1 MAECSYVRCLQERR
15 SIKRE
20 LQKWYKSMVYIVGLE
35 RVAEELMGRKK
46 WKNYQ
51 DSLTQSNATD
61 LLIKPSIEN
70 NCEHN
75 HNNKLNHKETNSI
88 ENETKTEDDHE
99 DIEIKTEPEDWKPQ
113 DKCYF
118 CVDGKLLK
126 VNEIG
131 ELVVESGPVLPDTEL
146 NKQIIESDDSSSSSD
161 TPQKP
166 LNNIQLHNHRQQQQQ
181 QHHQQQQQQ
190 LQQQQQY
197 QQLLPKN
204 LEALLKQVG
213 VNPNMTSLESMAA
226 QFAALQRLQ
235 TVPELNPFYHASK
248 FISIFMMIYD
258 NLMFEID
265 VCIDLFYQQ
274 FQQHSPTGADR
285 TASPSNR
292 ITPNSS
298 NDLSTPSTNNSTPTV
313 GTSTG
318 EQPLDLSAKPS
329 GPCSSV
335 IDSKHIF
342 KAKPR
347 ISTVPGR
354 RSYTEEELNNA
365 LQDILS
371 GKLGTRRAAVL
382 YGIPRSTLRNKVY
395 KLALEQ
401 KREVLANNPP
411 VAVLET
417 DGDDK
422 DSDVDDEK
430 DVDMKLNAMQS
441 TEQLQAYMRAQM
453 YENQANQQK
462 NELKESKSPCETS
475 QNMAGSSWPIDPN
488 TWLQSL
494 LLAGSSG
501 GFGGMGALGGAFP
514 ALMQASPEE
523 LATLPEFL
531 RKLLT
536 QPQELKN
543 SNNDHMD
550 GGSSNGP
557 SSAVN
562 TMDHRL
568 MMSLLSQQQHQQQK
582 SLLQKQPRPS
592 GTPETCSSLDLNDGT
607 DDSQVILK
615 VPSVKS
621 LYGSSSGHNKNG
633 DTTTS
638 NSTPST
644 SPQISSVASVLS
656 NTSPQP
662 NHLSLRSPAAMLQ
675 RHRSESESPPF
686 SINEVIR
693 NSIRENFKIDK
704 HSTPLM
710 IDPMDHYGK
719 RPSISVIKN
728 LGGTDI
734 SRFGSNPNITQSMNQ
749 HNQMG
754 PLSPNT
760 GTGGKGTRPKRGKY
774 RNYDRDSLVEAVK
787 AVQRGEMSVHR
798 AGSYYGV
805 PHSTLEYKVKERH
818 LMRPRKRE
826 PKPQPTDDRTGAGP
840 SAKSQEIGGGGG
852 SGAGLRTMDKN
863 KTLSNNKAPLKPPFP
878 SPNGMK
884 MPIFDPAMA
893 AQLQYTSQLFW
904 QHPGSFPGMSGLDF
918 ARAAAA
924 ASQNPAANTPGFPP
938 NADFFTQQM
947 LQKFQEDHSFKSPV
961 NGNSG
966 GGGGGSGNGANSG
979 GGGGGQSNV
988 GGIGLGVGGVGGIG
1002 EEGGGGGGG
1011 GGGADSFNSV
1021 TCFCGKPF
1029 AGRPMI
1035 ECSGCLTWLHMS
1047 CAKVKRKNIP
1057 EFYFCEKCK
1066 ATGTATNSS
1075 GEEGSGSIV
1084 GGSSL
1089 GGGVGGSGGGSGG
1102 GVGAENNST
1111 SSNNTNINL
1120 NNNLST
1126 KMINTNPM
1134 DLSQLQIVNVKPR
1147 KQSKL
1152 MSKKS
1157 ATTNNNNNNNNRMMN
1172 SSDNIKNINASDNKF
1187 VNKKSSPMN
1196 GKLKKIQSLEKTY
1209 PFVP

>member
-1 MAECSYVRCLQERR
+1 
-15 SIKRE
+15 
-20 LQKWYKSMVYIVGLE
+20 
-35 RVAEELMGRKK
+35 
-46 WKNYQ
+46 
-51 DSLTQSNATD
+51 
-61 LLIKPSIEN
+61 
-70 NCEHN
+70 
-75 HNNKLNHKETNSI
+75 
-88 ENETKTEDDHE
+88 
-99 DIEIKTEPEDWKPQ
+99 
-113 DKCYF
+113 
-118 CVDGKLLK
+118 
-126 VNEIG
+126 
-131 ELVVESGPVLPDTEL
+131 
-146 NKQIIESDDSSSSSD
+146 
-161 TPQKP
+161 
-166 LNNIQLHNHRQQQQQ
+166 
-181 QHHQQQQQQ
+181 
-190 LQQQQQY
+190 
-197 QQLLPKN
+197 
-204 LEALLKQVG
+204 
-213 VNPNMTSLESMAA
+213 
-226 QFAALQRLQ
+226 
-235 TVPELNPFYHASK
+235 
-248 FISIFMMIYD
+248 
-258 NLMFEID
+258 MFLSF
-265 VCIDLFYQQ
+265 LF
-274 FQQHSPTGADR
+274 FFR
-285 TASPSNR
+285 
-292 ITPNSS
+292 
-298 NDLSTPSTNNSTPTV
+298 
-313 GTSTG
+313 
-318 EQPLDLSAKPS
+318 
-329 GPCSSV
+329 
-335 IDSKHIF
+335 
-342 KAKPR
+342 AKPR

-536 QPQELKN
+536 QPLELKN

-852 SGAGLRTMDKN
+852 GSGAGLRTMDKN

-979 GGGGGQSNV
+979 GGGGGGQS
-988 GGIGLGVGGVGGIG
+988 
-1002 EEGGGGGGG
+1002 
-1011 GGGADSFNSV
+1011 S
-1021 TCFCGKPF
+1021 
-1029 AGRPMI
+1029 
-1035 ECSGCLTWLHMS
+1035 
-1047 CAKVKRKNIP
+1047 
-1057 EFYFCEKCK
+1057 
-1066 ATGTATNSS
+1066 
-1075 GEEGSGSIV
+1075 
-1084 GGSSL
+1084 
-1089 GGGVGGSGGGSGG
+1089 
-1102 GVGAENNST
+1102 
-1111 SSNNTNINL
+1111 
-1120 NNNLST
+1120 
-1126 KMINTNPM
+1126 
-1134 DLSQLQIVNVKPR
+1134 
-1147 KQSKL
+1147 
-1152 MSKKS
+1152 
-1157 ATTNNNNNNNNRMMN
+1157 NNNNNTKTQRDLDSLYDAVGTNGSSFLDGIIRQSLDKKPNDIVQGTFIEQLLKQTKTSRTSSGPSDDDDYSPASSQHNNKR
-1172 SSDNIKNINASDNKF
+1172 SG
-1187 VNKKSSPMN
+1187 SPMN
-1196 GKLKKIQSLEKTY
+1196 YSHLPEIKRERASPSSIDTDSEYMLADTQQMSKLRENLTQNNSGAHDELNNGGSKNQEIAETSS
-1209 PFVP
+1209 